1 MSQDAKPKPT
11 KPEPAKIHVDAIE
24 WTPAEGAVTRVRIK
38 RLITRAHHGS
48 ELTQGVCVMDPGEAT
63 NLWSSATESDVGA
76 GGHGGDQG
84 GDHWYGPVE
93 ETYFCI
99 RGRLK
104 LIWDQGEIEFGPLD
118 SVYLAPG
125 WHYRLENVGEDEA
138 FFVYNMTPSQ
148 E

>member
-1 MSQDAKPKPT
+1 MSQDAKPEPAKPR
-11 KPEPAKIHVDAIE
+11 PAKIHVDAID
-24 WTPAEGAVTRVRIK
+24 WTPAEDAVTRVRIK
-38 RLITRAHHGS
+38 RLITRARHGS
-48 ELTQGVCVMDPGEAT
+48 ELTQGVCVMDPGETT
-63 NLWSSATESDVGA
+63 NLWSSAAEPDVGD
-76 GGHGGDQG
+76 GDHG

-104 LIWDQGEIEFGPLD
+104 LTWDQGEIAFGPLD

>member
-1 MSQDAKPKPT
+1 MTSEASRPA
-11 KPEPAKIHVDAIE
+11 PAKIHVDAID

-38 RLITRAHHGS
+38 RLITRARHGS

-63 NLWSSATESDVGA
+63 NLWSSAADPDVG
-76 GGHGGDQG
+76 D

-104 LIWDQGEIEFGPLD
+104 LTWDQGEIEFGPLD

-125 WHYRLENVGEDEA
+125 WHYRLENVGAEEA

>member
-1 MSQDAKPKPT
+1 MSQDAKPRPAKPR
-11 KPEPAKIHVDAIE
+11 PAKIHVDAID
-24 WTPAEGAVTRVRIK
+24 WTPAAGAVTRVRIK
-38 RLITRAHHGS
+38 RLITRARHGS

-63 NLWSSATESDVGA
+63 NLWSSAAEPDVGD
-76 GGHGGDQG
+76 GDPG
-84 GDHWYGPVE
+84 ADHWYGPVE

-104 LIWDQGEIEFGPLD
+104 LTWDQGEIAFGPLD

-125 WHYRLENVGEDEA
+125 WHYRLENVGAEEA

>member
-1 MSQDAKPKPT
+1 MSQDAKTEPAKSRPA
-11 KPEPAKIHVDAIE
+11 PAKIHVDAID
-24 WTPAEGAVTRVRIK
+24 WTPAEDAVTRVRIK
-38 RLITRAHHGS
+38 RLITRARHGS

-63 NLWSSATESDVGA
+63 NLWSSAAEPDVGA
-76 GGHGGDQG
+76 

-104 LIWDQGEIEFGPLD
+104 LTWDQGEIEFGPQD

-125 WHYRLENVGEDEA
+125 WHYRLETIGADEA

>member
-1 MSQDAKPKPT
+1 
-11 KPEPAKIHVDAIE
+11 
-24 WTPAEGAVTRVRIK
+24 AEDAVTRVRIK
-38 RLITRAHHGS
+38 RLITRARHGS

-63 NLWSSATESDVGA
+63 NLWSSAAEPDVGA
-76 GGHGGDQG
+76 

-104 LIWDQGEIEFGPLD
+104 LTWDQGEIAFGPLD

-125 WHYRLENVGEDEA
+125 WRYRLENVGEDEA

>member
-1 MSQDAKPKPT
+1 MSQDAKPEPAKSRPT
-11 KPEPAKIHVDAIE
+11 KPQPAKIHVDAID

-38 RLITRAHHGS
+38 RLITRARHGS

-63 NLWSSATESDVGA
+63 NLWSSAAEPNVDA
-76 GGHGGDQG
+76 

-99 RGRLK
+99 RGKLK
-104 LIWDQGEIEFGPLD
+104 LTWDQGEIEFGPLD

-125 WHYRLENVGEDEA
+125 WHYRLENVGTEEA